1 MATIGND
8 PGGRRRILFVG
19 PSGKRHTI
27 RLGKVSDRIA
37 QTVRLKVESLLAAKV
52 ANQSID
58 RETAAWLADID
69 DRLHDR
75 LARAELAPRRV
86 SAMTGP
92 ATLDAFLEGY
102 IKSRAKLKP
111 NTTRNLMQTR
121 RILTEH
127 FGAQRQ
133 LRSISEGHADGYR
146 EKLLQDGY
154 SPATVSR
161 EIKRARQYF
170 KAAVRSKLIDTNP
183 FAEVKAES
191 QANSDRDFFVTRQTA
206 QAVLDAC
213 PDNEWRL
220 IFALSR
226 FGGLRCPS
234 EHLSLTWNDIDWER
248 DRIHVRSPKTEHLK
262 GGASRTIPLFPEL
275 RAHLEEQFERAEPGT
290 VHVICRARGPNANL
304 RTQFLRILE
313 AAKIPAWPKLFHNL
327 RASRE
332 TELAD
337 EFPIHVVCEWIGN
350 SPDVARKHYFTVTD
364 DHFARAAGEKAAQ
377 NPAQSVHAESR
388 TDSHD
393 ESETAAP
400 LAFAGGAAVLFQTQV
415 PPRGVEPRFSD

>member
-19 PSGKRHTI
+19 PAGKRHTI
-27 RLGKVSDRIA
+27 RLGKVSERIA
-37 QTVRLKVESLLAAKV
+37 QTMLLKVESLLTAKV
-52 ANQSID
+52 ARQPVD
-58 RETAAWLADID
+58 RETAVWLAEID

-75 LARAELAPRRV
+75 LARAELAPRRT
-86 SAMTGP
+86 SATTAP
-92 ATLDAFLEGY
+92 ATLDAFLDGY

-111 NTTRNLMQTR
+111 NTTRNLEQTR
-121 RILTEH
+121 RLLKDH
-127 FGAQRQ
+127 FGAQRE
-133 LRSISEGHADGYR
+133 LRGISEGDADGFR
-146 EKLLQDGY
+146 EKLLHDGY

-170 KAAVRSKLIDTNP
+170 KAALRAKLVDANP
-183 FAEVKAES
+183 FADVKAES
-191 QANSDRDFFVTRQTA
+191 QANSDRDFFVTRQMA

-213 PDNEWRL
+213 PENEWRL

-234 EHLSLTWNDIDWER
+234 EHLALTWNDIDWEH

-275 RAHLEEQFERAEPGT
+275 RPYLEEQFERAEPGT
-290 VHVICRARGPNANL
+290 VRVIGRARGPNSNL
-304 RTQFLRILE
+304 RTQFTRILE
-313 AAKIPAWPKLFHNL
+313 AANIPAWPKLFHNL

-364 DHFARAAGEKAAQ
+364 DHFAKAAGQKAAQ

-388 TDSHD
+388 TESHQKK
-393 ESETAAP
+393 ETAAP
-400 LAFAGGAAVLFQTQV
+400 LAFAGDTAVQI
-415 PPRGVEPRFSD
+415 PPRGVEPRFSG